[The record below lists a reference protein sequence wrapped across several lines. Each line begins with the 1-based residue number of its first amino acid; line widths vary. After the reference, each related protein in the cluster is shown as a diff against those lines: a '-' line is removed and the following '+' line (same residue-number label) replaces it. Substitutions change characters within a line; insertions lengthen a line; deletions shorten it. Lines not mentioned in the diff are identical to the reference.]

1 MVAVLIIICTL
12 SGVVLGLR
20 FKVFV
25 LAPAMLLATAVT
37 IASGIMRGHAP
48 SFVALATLGTLVS
61 LQIGYLVGSV
71 LQGCLPMRTTSHYRL
86 SGLWH
91 H

>member
-71 LQGCLPMRTTSHYRL
+71 LLYLPMRTTPHYRL

>member
-1 MVAVLIIICTL
+1 MVVYLIIGAMAGI
-12 SGVVLGLR
+12 VLGLC

-25 LAPAMLLATAVT
+25 LAPAMLLAMALA

-48 SFVALATLGTLVS
+48 SVIALATLGTLAS
-61 LQIGYLVGSV
+61 LQIGYLGGCI
-71 LQGCLPMRTTSHYRL
+71 LQAYLPMRTTSHYRL